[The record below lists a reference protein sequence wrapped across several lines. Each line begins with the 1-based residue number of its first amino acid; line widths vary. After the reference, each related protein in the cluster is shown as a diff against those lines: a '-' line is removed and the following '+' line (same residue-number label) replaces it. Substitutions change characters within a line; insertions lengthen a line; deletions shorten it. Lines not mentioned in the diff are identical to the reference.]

1 MKTMKDYHDLYLKS
15 EVLLLADVFGKFRN
29 NSLKNYGFSRRHYL
43 SAPALGLDAI
53 LNITKVEL
61 DLISD
66 PDMHIFFEKGTRGG
80 VFYISIRYSKAN
92 KKYLK
97 SYDPKQES
105 KRIIYLNANN
115 LYGFAMSKFL
125 PTSSFK
131 WIDPKEFDLNIC
143 TSNSSKGCVLE
154 VNLEYQKKLQEL
166 RNNYPL
172 T

>member
-61 DLISD
+61 ELISD

-80 VFYISIRYSKAN
+80 VFYISIRN
-92 KKYLK
+92 
-97 SYDPKQES
+97 
-105 KRIIYLNANN
+105 INANN

-131 WIDPKEFDLNIC
+131 WIDPKEFDLNKC

-166 RNNYPL
+166 RNNYLL

>member
-1 MKTMKDYHDLYLKS
+1 M
-15 EVLLLADVFGKFRN
+15 
-29 NSLKNYGFSRRHYL
+29 
-43 SAPALGLDAI
+43 SAPALDLDAI
-53 LNITKVEL
+53 LNMAKVEL

-80 VFYISIRYSKAN
+80 AFSISIRYSKGN
-92 KKYLK
+92 KNYLK

-105 KRIIYLNANN
+105 KVIIYLNANN
-115 LYGFAMSKFL
+115 LYDFAMSKFL

-131 WIDPKEFDLNIC
+131 WIDPIEFDLNKC

-166 RNNYPL
+166 RNNCLL